1 MSEANVERL
10 LKKYAAQV
18 RETYPDIPERV
29 HPHMLRRPV
38 QLAYIVMVWIYL
50 LFLDFWDTRSWKQRG
65 SMLRLLLK

>member
-10 LKKYAAQV
+10 LKKYAAHV

-29 HPHMLRRPV
+29 HPHMLRRTRATGLYRDGV
-38 QLAYIVMVWIYL
+38 DLSIISH
-50 LFLDFWDTRSWKQRG
+50 FWDTRSWKQRG